1 MLRSVKKLRM
11 KVVSLVATV
20 MVVGTPLT
28 AWTINVADGDL
39 YYNGGQTKRL
49 IMRIIHTEPL

>member
-1 MLRSVKKLRM
+1 M

-39 YYNGGQTKRL
+39 YYNGGQTERL

>member
-1 MLRSVKKLRM
+1 MRT

-28 AWTINVADGDL
+28 AWTINVAGGDL
-39 YYNGGQTKRL
+39 YYNGGQTKHL
-49 IMRIIHTEPL
+49 IMSILHTEPL